1 MSTPAVRLASITA
14 ILLVASAAVGQAQIG
29 GILKK
34 GKNAAVGKA
43 GETAVAQVPPKIVDV
58 LPCAVTYEQLEA
70 LQRGLEAELKAAPAA
85 AKEAKSRQDAVESE
99 QKAYEKAMNDYR
111 KKDESWDACRERVEN
126 DPATKK
132 KLAELEA
139 RSEADQARAEGAV
152 DEAALEARARQ
163 VQAAAQR
170 IANGT
175 ATAADRQAMADFQAE
190 MARIQQASSGA
201 LATSAETTALT
212 EAQREALKKC
222 GEKPV
227 EPTGGGSSLGWS
239 PERVL
244 LETGAQAAGMDPET
258 YKVVRDC
265 AIKSANLRL
274 SAKNKDADKINSK
287 LDEIQQTL
295 NSMRSAGVPI

>member
-1 MSTPAVRLASITA
+1 MSTPAARLASITT
-14 ILLVASAAVGQAQIG
+14 ILLVATATVGQAQIG

-34 GKNAAVGKA
+34 GKDAAVGKA
-43 GETAVAQVPPKIVDV
+43 GESAAAQVPPKTVDV
-58 LPCAVTYEQLEA
+58 LPCAVTYDQLEA
-70 LQRGLEAELKAAPAA
+70 LERGLEAELKAAPAA

-111 KKDESWDACRERVEN
+111 KKDESWNACRERVEN

-139 RSEADQARAEGAV
+139 KSDADQAKAEAAV
-152 DEAALEARARQ
+152 DEEALEAQARQ
-163 VQAAAQR
+163 VQAAAER

-175 ATAADRQAMADFQAE
+175 ATAADRQAMADFQAK
-190 MARIQQASSGA
+190 MAGIQQANSQVM
-201 LATSAETTALT
+201 ATSAETTALT

-227 EPTGGGSSLGWS
+227 QPTNPSSLGWS

-244 LETGAQAAGMDPET
+244 LETGAKAAGMDEET

-274 SAKNKDADKINSK
+274 SDKNKDADKTNAK
-287 LDEIQQTL
+287 LSEIQQTL

>member
-43 GETAVAQVPPKIVDV
+43 GETAAAQVPPKTVDV

-70 LQRGLEAELKAAPAA
+70 LERGLEAELKAAPAA
-85 AKEAKSRQDAVESE
+85 AKEAKSRQDAVEAE

-139 RSEADQARAEGAV
+139 RSEADRARAEGAV
-152 DEAALEARARQ
+152 DEAALEAQARQ

-175 ATAADRQAMADFQAE
+175 ATAADRQAMADFQAQ
-190 MARIQQASSGA
+190 MARVQQASSGA
-201 LATSAETTALT
+201 MATSAETTALT

-227 EPTGGGSSLGWS
+227 QPTGPSSLGWS

-274 SAKNKDADKINSK
+274 SEKNKDADKTNAK
-287 LDEIQQTL
+287 LSEIQQTL

>member
-1 MSTPAVRLASITA
+1 MSTPAVRLASLTA

-34 GKNAAVGKA
+34 GKDAAVGKA
-43 GETAVAQVPPKIVDV
+43 GESAAAQVPPKTVDA

-70 LQRGLEAELKAAPAA
+70 LQRGLDAELKAAPSAK
-85 AKEAKSRQDAVESE
+85 KEAENRQKEAESQ
-99 QKAYEKAMNDYR
+99 QKAYEKAMNDYE
-111 KKDESWDACRERVEN
+111 KQSESWNACRERIEN

-139 RSEADQARAEGAV
+139 RSEADQARAEAAV
-152 DEAALEARARQ
+152 DEAALEAQAREM
-163 VQAAAQR
+163 QAATQR

-175 ATAADRQAMADFQAE
+175 GTAADRQTVANFQAQ
-190 MARIQQASSGA
+190 MAGMQRVSNQA
-201 LATSAETTALT
+201 LATSAEATALT
-212 EAQREALKKC
+212 EAQRERLKKC

-227 EPTGGGSSLGWS
+227 PPMGGSSSLGWS
-239 PERVL
+239 PERLL
-244 LETGAQAAGMDPET
+244 LETGAKAAGMDEET

-274 SAKNKDADKINSK
+274 SDKNKDAAKMNAK
-287 LDEIQQTL
+287 LSEIQQTL
-295 NSMRSAGVPI
+295 NSMRAAGVPV